1 MRFPRYIGIAA
12 VGAIALAACGSG
24 GGNSAGSYGSSAA
37 TSPPAAVAQSATGAV
52 HTGETALGQVL
63 VDANGLTLYGRTSDV
78 NGMSSCN
85 GACAT
90 AWPPVTV
97 ASATLPARY
106 DAKVFSVVTRADG
119 SHQLRAGK
127 WPLYRYA
134 GDAKAGDTNGQ
145 GSGGVWFVVQPSG
158 ALRKV

>member
-1 MRFPRYIGIAA
+1 MRFPRYLGIAA

-24 GGNSAGSYGSSAA
+24 GGNSAGGGYGAPAA
-37 TSPPAAVAQSATGAV
+37 TSPPPAVAQAATPAV
-52 HTGETALGQVL
+52 HTGQTKLGSVL
-63 VDANGLTLYGRTSDV
+63 VDANGMTLYGYTKDT
-78 NGMSSCN
+78 NGMSNCN

-97 ASATLPARY
+97 SSATLPAGY

-127 WPLYRYA
+127 WPLYRFA
-134 GDAKAGDTNGQ
+134 SDAQSGDTNGQ
-145 GSGGVWFVVQPSG
+145 GVNGFFVVQPTG
-158 ALRKV
+158 ALNKA